1 MTRGYKNNNPL
12 NMRHD
17 KDKWQGEIVPSRDP
31 AFKQFETMA
40 WGYRAAFKLLHNYQK
55 HHGCRLLS
63 DFISRWAPP
72 VENNTTA
79 YIRTVAKRSGLEDV
93 SAIDT
98 LNGEQMQKIVAAMS
112 FVENGVEPD
121 MADVRA
127 GWDLFTRTR

>member
-1 MTRGYKNNNPL
+1 MTRGQKNNNPL

-17 KDKWQGEIVPSRDP
+17 RDKWQGEVSPSRDP

-55 HHGCRLLS
+55 FHGCRLLS
-63 DFISRWAPP
+63 DFIGRWAPP
-72 VENNTTA
+72 VENNTMA

-121 MADVRA
+121 TADVRA